1 MTYPPIYYLD
11 VCPCTDLFQLLFS
24 AAMTPS
30 VIHPRTDPPSLC
42 VWWRAQVCVGVK
54 KRLLVL
60 GWATGGFV
68 AKRDVAL
75 NDQPRAML
83 MPTPDSCILAYKYVY
98 GSLSFFQPA
107 PSTPC

>member
-1 MTYPPIYYLD
+1 MLW
-11 VCPCTDLFQLLFS
+11 C
-24 AAMTPS
+24 
-30 VIHPRTDPPSLC
+30 
-42 VWWRAQVCVGVK
+42 RAQVCVGVK

-83 MPTPDSCILAYKYVY
+83 MPTPDSCILAYKYVHVH
-98 GSLSFFQPA
+98 
-107 PSTPC
+107 PCPQYVYVHPCL